1 MELSAEQKGQ
11 KAQGILNDPVFVEM
25 INDARSQI
33 IAQWHLTKLN
43 DKDTREDLYM
53 QSRGLDE
60 AIRGLH
66 SLADDWAIA
75 KKRKIKKPRR
85 R

>member
-1 MELSAEQKGQ
+1 MELTTEQKGQ
-11 KAQGILNDPVFVEM
+11 KAQGILNDPVFIEM
-25 INDARSQI
+25 INDVRSQI

-43 DKDTREDLYM
+43 DSEGRESLYM

-60 AIRGLH
+60 AIRGLN

-75 KKRKIKKPRR
+75 KKRKTKKPRR